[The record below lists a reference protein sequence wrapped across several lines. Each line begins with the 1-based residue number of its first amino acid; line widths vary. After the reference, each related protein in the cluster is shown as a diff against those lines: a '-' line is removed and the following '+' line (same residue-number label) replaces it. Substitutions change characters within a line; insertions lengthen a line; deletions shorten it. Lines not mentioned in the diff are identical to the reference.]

1 MRHLILGDAK
11 GFLTMFIRKKRHR
24 SGNIGVI
31 VVEKIGGKMKELAT
45 IGVAYNEDEV
55 EYLVNEVKVWISK
68 EESRRH
74 PQLDLY
80 GEEREACDREREEV
94 RRVLSNVSNILLNG
108 CDLILDRTF
117 DRIGFNR
124 IDDEVFRKLV
134 KARLAY
140 PTSKAATV
148 EYLKNHFDEDVDL
161 SKIYRYL
168 DKLSDHQH
176 EIVQDISVRH
186 TAKLFGG
193 NIGVLFYDVTTL
205 YFEADYE
212 DDLRKTGFSKEGR
225 HSNPQII
232 LGLLVSLGGYPLVY
246 CIRR

>member
-1 MRHLILGDAK
+1 
-11 GFLTMFIRKKRHR
+11 MFIRKKRHR

-31 VVEKIGGKMKELAT
+31 VVEKIGGKMKELVT
-45 IGVAYNEDEV
+45 IGFAYNEDEV
-55 EYLVNEVKVWISK
+55 ENLVNEAKEWISK
-68 EESRRH
+68 EESRRL

-80 GEEREACDREREEV
+80 SEEREACDREREEV

-117 DRIGFNR
+117 DWIGFNR
-124 IDDEVFRKLV
+124 IDDEVFRKPV

-148 EYLKNHFDEDVDL
+148 DYLKNNFDEDVDF

-193 NIGVLFYDVTTL
+193 NIGVLFYDASAL
-205 YFEADYE
+205 W
-212 DDLRKTGFSKEGR
+212 L
-225 HSNPQII
+225 
-232 LGLLVSLGGYPLVY
+232 
-246 CIRR
+246 

>member
-1 MRHLILGDAK
+1 MINNILYLCVPLFWGTQK
-11 GFLTMFIRKKRHR
+11 VFNYVYQKKKNR
-24 SGNIGVI
+24 SGTTSI
-31 VVEKIGGKMKELAT
+31 VVAEKTKSNYKELVT
-45 IGVAYNEDEV
+45 IGIAKDANDIDS
-55 EYLVNEVKVWISK
+55 LVNDGREWISK

-124 IDDEVFRKLV
+124 IDDDVFRKLV

-176 EIVQDISVRH
+176 EVVQDISVRH

-193 NIGVLFYDVTTL
+193 NIGVLFMMSPHFTLKRIMRTTCARPAFL
-205 YFEADYE
+205 KR
-212 DDLRKTGFSKEGR
+212 DDTVILRSY
-225 HSNPQII
+225 SAC
-232 LGLLVSLGGYPLVY
+232 L
-246 CIRR
+246 

>member
-1 MRHLILGDAK
+1 M
-11 GFLTMFIRKKRHR
+11 
-24 SGNIGVI
+24 V
-31 VVEKIGGKMKELAT
+31 T
-45 IGVAYNEDEV
+45 IGIAKDANDIDS
-55 EYLVNEVKVWISK
+55 LVNDGREWISK

-94 RRVLSNVSNILLNG
+94 RRVLSQVSNILLNG

-148 EYLKNHFDEDVDL
+148 EYLK
-161 SKIYRYL
+161 K
-168 DKLSDHQH
+168 
-176 EIVQDISVRH
+176 
-186 TAKLFGG
+186 
-193 NIGVLFYDVTTL
+193 
-205 YFEADYE
+205 
-212 DDLRKTGFSKEGR
+212 
-225 HSNPQII
+225 
-232 LGLLVSLGGYPLVY
+232 PL
-246 CIRR
+246 